1 MKTIGFIGIGVMGA
15 SMAKNLLKKGYTLH
29 IYTRTKEK
37 AQGVIDAGARWFDTV
52 ASCTQGCDALITMVG
67 YPQDVEQVYFGKDGI
82 IENAK
87 AGALLIDMTTT
98 SPQLAV
104 RIDEE
109 AKKRGLKALDA
120 PVSGGDVGAQKG
132 TLTIMV
138 GGDKDAFD
146 AAVPL
151 FECMGTSIT
160 YTGRAGNGQHTKMA
174 NQIAIAGIV
183 SGVCEAIAYSKAV
196 GLDPFNMLDC
206 IGGGAAG
213 SWQLNNTAPR
223 MLRGDFAPGFFVKHF
238 IKDMTIAL
246 EEAENVDVDLAV
258 VKTVRAMYEDLAAN
272 GHADEGTQ
280 ALLKHYVR
288 EEQL

>member
-15 SMAKNLLKKGYTLH
+15 SMAKNLMKNGYALRVF
-29 IYTRTKEK
+29 TRTKQK
-37 AQGVIDAGARWFDTV
+37 AQGVIDAGALWCDTV
-52 ASCTQGCDALITMVG
+52 AACVDGCDAVITMVG
-67 YPQDVEQVYFGKDGI
+67 YPLDVEQVYFGPQGI
-82 IENAK
+82 IENAA

-104 RIDEE
+104 RIDAE

-138 GGDKDAFD
+138 GGDKDAF
-146 AAVPL
+146 AAAMPL
-151 FECMGTSIT
+151 FSCMGTSIT
-160 YTGRAGNGQHTKMA
+160 YTGKAGNGQHTKMA

-183 SGVCEAIAYSKAV
+183 SGVCEAIAYAKAV
-196 GLDPFNMLDC
+196 GLDPQNMLDC

-213 SWQLNNTAPR
+213 SWQLANTAPR

-238 IKDMTIAL
+238 LKDMTIAL
-246 EEAENVDVDLAV
+246 EEAEEAGVDLAV
-258 VKTVRAMYEDLAAN
+258 VKTVRAMYEDLAAS

-280 ALLKHYVR
+280 ALLKHYIK